1 MFKLNA
7 KLICN
12 ETVITQIKLTKGR
25 FILATNELD
34 KEALLD
40 KDILPS
46 YIEQAW
52 TESGFKFIKDDAFE
66 VDSIFLKKPGRISA
80 LIMMI
85 PFLLKVIKKPIN
97 LL

>member
-40 KDILPS
+40 KDILHS
-46 YIEQAW
+46 YKEQSG
-52 TESGFKFIKDDAFE
+52 TESEFKFIKDDAFE
-66 VDSIFLKKPGRISA
+66 VDSIFLKKTGRISVV
-80 LIMMI
+80 IMMMT
-85 PFLLKVIKKPIN
+85 L
-97 LL
+97 